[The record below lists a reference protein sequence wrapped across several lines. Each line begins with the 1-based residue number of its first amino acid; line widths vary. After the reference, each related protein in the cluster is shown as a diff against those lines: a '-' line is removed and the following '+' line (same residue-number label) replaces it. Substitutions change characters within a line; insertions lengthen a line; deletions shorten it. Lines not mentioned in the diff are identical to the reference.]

1 MTTNPDVGR
10 MAQSDA
16 QLPLH
21 EVSVI
26 GLFSGPNGASALLR
40 MRDGDIVKVGPGDR
54 AGSLTVLSVDESSV
68 AVRDW
73 RGKTWRMALPQDA

>member
-10 MAQSDA
+10 MAQSET
-16 QLPLH
+16 QLPLN

-26 GLFSGPNGASALLR
+26 GLFTGPAGASALLR

-54 AGSLTVLSVDESSV
+54 AGSLTVLAVDDHAVS
-68 AVRDW
+68 VRDW
-73 RGKTWRMALPQDA
+73 RGRTLRMTLPGAA